1 MQQQRPR
8 YRYHGSR
15 RILLWEVCHQ
25 VGRQILEEQVVV
37 VEAEVDR
44 QDRQDHQE
52 DHRRRPRD
60 YLQGSERKGRTAGM
74 RELTRSYLSDRWRSR
89 DT

>member
-74 RELTRSYLSDRWRSR
+74 RELTRSYLNDRWRSR

>member
-1 MQQQRPR
+1 M
-8 YRYHGSR
+8 
-15 RILLWEVCHQ
+15 
-25 VGRQILEEQVVV
+25 
-37 VEAEVDR
+37 VEAEVHR

-60 YLQGSERKGRTAGM
+60 YLQVSERKGRTAGM
-74 RELTRSYLSDRWRSR
+74 GELTRSYLSDRWRSR

>member
-1 MQQQRPR
+1 M
-8 YRYHGSR
+8 
-15 RILLWEVCHQ
+15 CHQ

-74 RELTRSYLSDRWRSR
+74 RELTRSYWNDPWRSR